1 MAWSGGSIGTCDDA
15 FRSGAG
21 AARRA
26 EAHPVRGFEPGDRG
40 VERHADGLLAA

>member
-26 EAHPVRGFEPGDRG
+26 GPKGILFVVSNPAIAASNAMPMGF
-40 VERHADGLLAA
+40 